1 MIYKKM
7 ALQNVDITTTCIPR
21 KNIKNLLKQCGI
33 WNSLHINEE
42 ISFFLTFNKNNSM
55 FNNFTMCFVINLH

>member
-1 MIYKKM
+1 M

-33 WNSLHINEE
+33 WSSLRINEKK
-42 ISFFLTFNKNNSM
+42 IFF
-55 FNNFTMCFVINLH
+55 